1 MKLTCVL
8 IIAVLFLMANQLIT
22 ADYSRDEQ
30 VYRAVR
36 LRDAMQKSKGSGSCA
51 YISEP
56 CDILPCCPGLKC
68 NEDFVPI
75 CL

>member
-1 MKLTCVL
+1 MKLTCMV

-51 YISEP
+51 DLSEA
-56 CDILPCCPGLKC
+56 CDILLCCPGLKC
-68 NEDFVPI
+68 NEDFIPI